1 MRIVSAVTITWN
13 SADVIG
19 GCLESLFAQGD
30 VAGGPLDV
38 VVVDNASTD
47 GTVGLIKD
55 RWPGARV
62 ILNKE
67 NLGFAAAANQGITA
81 STGEYVLLV
90 NPDVTFGPGFIHTLV
105 AALEAEPEAGSAAP
119 KLLRPGGR
127 VIDSAGLSMLK
138 YRKAVD
144 RGRDEEDSGQYDAP
158 GRVFGGTGAAVLFR
172 KSALNDARVMGEYF
186 DEAFFAYKED
196 VDLAWR
202 MNLLGWKC
210 VYVPAAVATHG
221 RGWKTTSRKD
231 VPKSVRRHSFKN
243 HYLTIL
249 KNDDP
254 VNMLIH
260 LPWVAFYDLK
270 LFVYALLREPFL
282 FGAIRDIIKLM
293 PKMSDRRDAVMVRR
307 KVGPAAMRGLFG

>member
-1 MRIVSAVTITWN
+1 MHIVSAVTITWN

-19 GCLESLFAQGD
+19 GCLESLYAQGD
-30 VAGGPLDV
+30 VAGGPVDV

-47 GTVGLIKD
+47 GTVELIKD

-62 ILNKE
+62 ILNNA

-81 STGEYVLLV
+81 STGEFVLLV
-90 NPDVTFGPGFIHTLV
+90 NPDVSFGPGFIDTLLS
-105 AALEAEPEAGSAAP
+105 AFEADPGAGSAAP
-119 KLLRPGGR
+119 KLLRPDGR

-144 RGRDEEDSGQYDAP
+144 RGRDEDDHGQYDVP

-172 KSALNDARVMGEYF
+172 RAALEDARVMGEYF

-210 VYVPAAVATHG
+210 VYVPDAVGTHG

-231 VPKSVRRHSFKN
+231 VPRNIRRHSFKN

-254 VNMLIH
+254 VNMLAH

-270 LFVYALLREPFL
+270 LFVYALVREPFL

-293 PKMSDRRDAVMVRR
+293 PEMSARRDAVMARR
-307 KVGPAAMRGLFG
+307 KVGPAGIRGLFG